1 MLSFVGLGLY
11 DENDLSL
18 KGLNVLKKSRKVYAE
33 FYTSFYGGSIPA
45 LEALI
50 GKKITVLS
58 RSDVE
63 EHPEE
68 SVLKDAQ
75 DSDVSLLACGD
86 PMVATTH
93 IDLALR
99 ARKLG
104 IDVQIIHASS
114 AYSAVAE
121 TGLQIYNFGKTTTL
135 PYPEKGYKPTSPYDA
150 IAENKER
157 GLHTLVL
164 LDVKADQKRY
174 MTVSEGAKLLLE
186 MEAEKKRG
194 LFTPNSLCVGVARLG
209 ADTKIAYKTLKK
221 LAGTDFGGPPHAIVV
236 PGRLHYLEEEALK
249 NSR

>member
-1 MLSFVGLGLY
+1 M
-11 DENDLSL
+11 
-18 KGLNVLKKSRKVYAE
+18 VYAE
-33 FYTSFYGGSIPA
+33 FYTSFFGGSISA

-68 SVLKDAQ
+68 SVLRDARGG
-75 DSDVSLLACGD
+75 DVSLLVCGD

-93 IDLALR
+93 VDLALR

-104 IDVQIIHASS
+104 IDVKIIHASS
-114 AYSAVAE
+114 VYSAVAE
-121 TGLQIYNFGKTTTL
+121 TGLQIYKFGKTTTL
-135 PYPEKGYKPTSPYDA
+135 PYPEKNYRPTSPYDA

-164 LDVKADQKRY
+164 LDVKADQKRC
-174 MTVSEGAKLLLE
+174 MTVSEGAKLFLE

-194 LFTPNSLCVGVARLG
+194 ILAPESLCVGVARLG
-209 ADTKIAYKTLKK
+209 AEDCVIKYASLRELAKTE
-221 LAGTDFGGPPHAIVV
+221 FGDPPHALIL
-236 PGRLHYLEEEALK
+236 PGKLHFTEKEFLEGLK
-249 NSR
+249 